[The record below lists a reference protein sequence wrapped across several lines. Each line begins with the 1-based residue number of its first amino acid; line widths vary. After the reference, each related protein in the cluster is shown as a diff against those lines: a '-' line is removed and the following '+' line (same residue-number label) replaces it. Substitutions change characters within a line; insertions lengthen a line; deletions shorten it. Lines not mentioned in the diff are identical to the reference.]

1 MELRHLRYFV
11 AVAELGSISR
21 AAQKLFI
28 AQPPLSLQIKQLEEE
43 VGTPLLIRY
52 PRGVRLS
59 PAGQTFLVEA
69 RDILG
74 RVDRAKR
81 LAKQTDNAAGGV
93 VRIGY
98 VPTAGHTVLPRLIV
112 LLREIRPECDIE
124 VREMTTAQ
132 QVQALRSH
140 ELDVGLVRPPIE
152 AGPVVA
158 ASTLSDPF
166 CLAIPK
172 GHALVGGASL
182 DLAMAAQ
189 CVFVSVTRQ
198 RGPAYFDQTIG
209 LCTDI
214 GFNPDIRYESST
226 LYGVLELVGAGLGV
240 ALVPSSAVTLGSER
254 MTFRVLSHPSR
265 VGSLA
270 LAQLKDDPNPLVGV
284 LGELTRQVF
293 ATLRADLERLVVGLP
308 RDRAAP
314 GTRPPCLQVS
324 RDS

>member
-28 AQPPLSLQIKQLEEE
+28 AQPPLSLQIKQLEDE

-59 PAGQTFLVEA
+59 PAGETFLAEA
-69 RDILG
+69 KDILL
-74 RVDRAKR
+74 RADRAVR
-81 LAKQTDNAAGGV
+81 LARQTDNAAGGV

-98 VPTAGHTVLPRLIV
+98 VPTAGHTILPRLIL
-112 LLREIRPECDIE
+112 LLRERRPECDIE

-132 QVQALRSH
+132 QVQALRYH
-140 ELDVGLVRPPIE
+140 EIDVGLVRPPLE

-158 ASTLSDPF
+158 AAKLSDPF

-172 GHALVGGASL
+172 GHPLVGDASL
-182 DLAMAAQ
+182 DLREAAQ

-198 RGPAYFDQTIG
+198 RGPAYFDQTVG

-214 GFNPDIRYESST
+214 GFNPNIRYESST
-226 LYGVLELVGAGLGV
+226 LYGVLELVGTGLGV
-240 ALVPSSAVTLGSER
+240 ALVPSSAVTLASDR
-254 MTFRVLSHPSR
+254 LIFRALSQPSR
-265 VGSLA
+265 VGSLV
-270 LAQLKDDPNPLVGV
+270 LAQLKDDPNPLVG
-284 LGELTRQVF
+284 LLTELTAQVF
-293 ATLRADLERLVVGLP
+293 QVLSDDFERLVFGL
-308 RDRAAP
+308 RA
-314 GTRPPCLQVS
+314 QK
-324 RDS
+324 

>member
-28 AQPPLSLQIKQLEEE
+28 AQPPLSLQIKQLEDE

-59 PAGQTFLVEA
+59 PAGETFLAEA
-69 RDILG
+69 KDILL
-74 RVDRAKR
+74 RADRAMR

-98 VPTAGHTVLPRLIV
+98 VPTAGHTVLPRLIL
-112 LLREIRPECDIE
+112 LLRERRPECDIE

-132 QVQALRSH
+132 QVQALRYH
-140 ELDVGLVRPPIE
+140 EIDVGLARPPIE

-158 ASTLSDPF
+158 AAKLKDPF

-172 GHALVGGASL
+172 GDPLVGAASL
-182 DLAMAAQ
+182 DLKAAAQ
-189 CVFVSVTRQ
+189 SVFVSVTRQ
-198 RGPAYFDQTIG
+198 RGAAYFDQTIG

-214 GFNPDIRYESST
+214 GFNPNIRYESST

-240 ALVPSSAVTLGSER
+240 ALVPSSTVTLASDR
-254 MTFRVLSHPSR
+254 MIFRVLKKPSR
-265 VGSLA
+265 VGA
-270 LAQLKDDPNPLVGV
+270 LVLVQLKDDPNPLVA
-284 LGELTRQVF
+284 LLTELTEQVF
-293 ATLRADLERLVVGLP
+293 SALREDLARRVVGL
-308 RDRAAP
+308 RDEQTIRSK
-314 GTRPPCLQVS
+314 R
-324 RDS
+324 

>member
-43 VGTPLLIRY
+43 VGAPLLIRY

-59 PAGQTFLVEA
+59 PAGETFLAEA
-69 RDILG
+69 KDILL
-74 RVDRAKR
+74 RADRAIR
-81 LAKQTDNAAGGV
+81 LAKQTGNAAGGV

-98 VPTAGHTVLPRLIV
+98 VPTAGHTILPRLIL
-112 LLREIRPECDIE
+112 LLRERRPECDIE
-124 VREMTTAQ
+124 VSEMTTAQ
-132 QVQALRSH
+132 QVQALRYH
-140 ELDVGLVRPPIE
+140 EIDVGLVRPPIE

-158 ASTLSDPF
+158 AAKLSDPF

-172 GHALVGGASL
+172 DHPLVGAASL
-182 DLAMAAQ
+182 DLKAAAQ

-198 RGPAYFDQTIG
+198 RGPAYFDQTVG

-214 GFNPDIRYESST
+214 GFDPNIRYESST

-240 ALVPSSAVTLGSER
+240 ALVPSSAVTLASDR
-254 MTFRVLSHPSR
+254 LIFRVLKKPSR
-265 VGSLA
+265 VGSLV
-270 LAQLKDDPNPLVGV
+270 LAQLKDDPNPLVG
-284 LGELTRQVF
+284 LLTELTEQVF
-293 ATLRADLERLVVGLP
+293 NSLRDDLERLVVGL
-308 RDRAAP
+308 R
-314 GTRPPCLQVS
+314 QEK
-324 RDS
+324 

>member
-28 AQPPLSLQIKQLEEE
+28 AQPPLSLQIKQLEDE

-59 PAGQTFLVEA
+59 PAGETFLAEA
-69 RDILG
+69 KDILL
-74 RVDRAKR
+74 RADRAVR
-81 LAKQTDNAAGGV
+81 LARQTDNAGGGV

-98 VPTAGHTVLPRLIV
+98 VPTAGHTILPRLV
-112 LLREIRPECDIE
+112 LLLRERRPECDIE

-132 QVQALRSH
+132 QVQALRYH
-140 ELDVGLVRPPIE
+140 EIDAGLVRPPLE

-158 ASTLSDPF
+158 VAKLSDPF

-172 GHALVGGASL
+172 DHPLVGTAAL
-182 DLAMAAQ
+182 ELKTAAQ

-198 RGPAYFDQTIG
+198 RGPAYFDQTVG

-214 GFNPDIRYESST
+214 GFNPNIRYESST

-240 ALVPSSAVTLGSER
+240 ALVPSSAVTLASDR
-254 MTFRVLSHPSR
+254 LIFRALSQPSR

-270 LAQLKDDPNPLVGV
+270 LAQLKDDPNPLVS
-284 LGELTRQVF
+284 LLTDLTEQVF
-293 ATLRADLERLVVGLP
+293 RALSDDFERMVFGLRAKK
-308 RDRAAP
+308 
-314 GTRPPCLQVS
+314 
-324 RDS
+324 